1 MGQLNN
7 TVPIAYSCN
16 ELEGVIDNMVLKE
29 AFRYQNL
36 LDSFIDEALILLRDE
51 NFIVKKKETHNRK
64 KVNKDANDEEF
75 NVEYKDCEFT
85 PNELID
91 FVFDVVNEKTRL
103 TDAISNAKRK
113 TDIDI
118 DSTVSMNRVRQRCV
132 ITLIDMLKHKTT
144 SEESQ
149 GFDYKFNEN
158 GDQVRYVYPKTIIST
173 INFDRNTVR
182 NLSRKWREESDNNST
197 KLDLLEVTTEVDFTP
212 KWSFDDTLEDA
223 GLS

>member
-1 MGQLNN
+1 
-7 TVPIAYSCN
+7 
-16 ELEGVIDNMVLKE
+16 MVLKE

-223 GLS
+223 VLS